1 MLDYRNLNAALS
13 LQKSDGTYDFDTDK
27 RAAKAFF
34 LQHVNQNT
42 VFFHSLE
49 EKIDY
54 LIKEGYYDKKL
65 FDKYTFAFVKK
76 LFKRAYDKKFRFE
89 AFLGAF
95 KYYTSYTMKTVD
107 GERYLERYEDR
118 VVLVAL
124 KMANGD
130 KALAEN
136 LVDEMIAGRYQPATP
151 TFLNSGK
158 LRAGELVS
166 CFLLR
171 TEDNM
176 ESIGRVVNSA
186 LQLSKRGGGVA
197 INLTN
202 LREAGAPI
210 KEMKNMSSGVI
221 PVAKI
226 LEDSFSYANQLGA
239 RQGAGA
245 IYINAHHPDIMKV
258 LDTKR
263 ENADEKIRIKTLSLG
278 VVVPDIT
285 MELARNGDQM
295 YMFSPYDVERE
306 YGVPF
311 SDISVTEK
319 YREMVE
325 NDNIRKTKMD
335 ARKFLQTVAE
345 IQFESGFPY
354 IMFEDT
360 VNAANPAGGRV
371 SMSNL
376 CTEIL
381 QRSLASMLNE
391 DLSYGVVGEDISC
404 NLGSINIAKAM
415 KGGDLGKTVESAVRA
430 LTNVSLM
437 TEINSVPSLVKGNNS
452 SHSIGL
458 GQMNLHGYLGENKIH
473 YGSPESIEFVDNYFM
488 TVTYHALKASNA
500 LAIEKSAKFSRFEES
515 TYADGSYFDKYLED
529 RVEMSET
536 VKALFDNAGVS
547 VPTVEMWKEL
557 KDSVMEHGIFNA
569 YLQAIAPTGSIS
581 YINNATA
588 SIAPV
593 PAMIEVRKEGG
604 VGRVNYP
611 QPGLRND
618 NKEYFK
624 DAYEVGPRAIID
636 IVAAAQKHVDQGI
649 SMTLFFPHGST
660 TRDVNKAQIYAHK
673 KGIKTIYYTRVKQA
687 AEIEVTPAECES
699 CSI

>member
-529 RVEMSET
+529 RAEMSET

-687 AEIEVTPAECES
+687 AEIEVAPAECES